1 MDVHIFKGQA
11 YKSVILEKFF
21 MDREKTVC
29 FVYYDSSRP
38 YPAHIHKILMAD
50 RSVINIDM
58 MVAGIRMLVDSGIM
72 DIVIYTNYTEEENK
86 ELIKALENIEDKFG
100 VVIIMCQD

>member
-1 MDVHIFKGQA
+1 MNVYTLRGQA

-38 YPAHIHKILMAD
+38 YPAHIHKTLLAD

-58 MVAGIRMLVDSGIM
+58 IVAGIRMLMDSGIT
-72 DIVIYTNYTEEENK
+72 DVVLYTNYTEEENK
-86 ELIKALENIEDKFG
+86 ELIEALENIEDKFG
-100 VVIIMCQD
+100 AVIIMCKD

>member
-1 MDVHIFKGQA
+1 MDVYLFKGQA

-21 MDREKTVC
+21 IDKEETVC

-38 YPAHIHKILMAD
+38 YPAHIHKTLLAD

-58 MVAGIRMLVDSGIM
+58 MVAGIRMLVDSGIK
-72 DIVIYTNYTEEENK
+72 DIVIYTNYTEEENT

-100 VVIIMCQD
+100 GVIIMCKD